1 MAAQK
6 GGQRRTKK
14 LVTSTVQPD
23 ISVAPPQAETGSPAV
38 HAPRPSDTEKTT
50 EAVAA
55 PPDEGARILVDGQQA
70 WATVEVSEDR
80 LQITLTALALEGL
93 VITATELARC
103 VGQAFGLQGRFDGK
117 ALRQVIKQAETGV
130 ARSPVLI
137 GRGTPAEPGTDGRVE
152 LVCVKRGSAE
162 ALAQAL
168 RTDYA
173 QSLAS
178 ATVEEVLAAA
188 VSGIAVIP
196 GQVIARLLPETDG
209 TPGKDIYGKPLS
221 MPGQAAVLEAGKHT
235 RLEGDQLVAEI
246 YGYLRRSGESFDIVP
261 PVWINMEATEAYLI
275 HFPELLRNKL
285 YKPEWMMAT
294 LAAAG
299 VTHGIDEAGIADL
312 CANWPAASDAGA
324 AFVAAGATAKDGNDT
339 HIDFDRNP
347 AKRAGAVRADGS
359 IDYRERNAAT
369 GIASGQR
376 IGKLEP
382 AAQGT
387 PGTTV
392 LGKQLPAKDGKDK
405 KIVAGAHV
413 TARDE
418 DGGTVFYSDIDGTL
432 RIKGD
437 TIEVEETFTVSG
449 DVDFET
455 GNIDVPMNVEI
466 GGSVKSEFE
475 VKSGGTVTIG
485 GVLEPGCK
493 VTAAGDVIIAN
504 GVFGDTTQVTAAGD
518 VETKLIQ
525 NSTVT
530 LGGDLTVGSYIYN
543 AVVRAGGTIT
553 VEEGGS
559 ERAGSIIGG
568 EVIAGR
574 QVTAKIIG
582 SKETARTLVG
592 IGSTPQQQQT
602 LSAAE
607 GTLASSHHEI
617 ARLMDVLKM
626 GGTTPKDLKARQ
638 QRCRTDEERK
648 QVDAQVAQ
656 IEGAQRD
663 KVEAQA
669 TKTKMETE
677 IQAAIAKGTVR
688 AGTIFSDVYLDFGG
702 QVSRV
707 DKTVMEAEFY
717 LADEGMRWRPT

>member
-1 MAAQK
+1 MAAQR

-14 LVTSTVQPD
+14 LITSTVQPD
-23 ISVAPPQAETGSPAV
+23 IAVTRPEDETGSATV
-38 HAPRPSDTEKTT
+38 DATRPSDTEEPA
-50 EAVAA
+50 EAVSA

-70 WATVEVSEDR
+70 WATVELSEDR

-117 ALRQVIKQAETGV
+117 ALRRVIEQAATGV
-130 ARSPVLI
+130 ARAPVLI

-152 LVCVKRGSAE
+152 LVCVKKGSAD

-173 QSLAS
+173 QALAS
-178 ATVEEVLAAA
+178 ATVDEVLAAGA
-188 VSGIAVIP
+188 SGVAVIP
-196 GQVIARLLPETDG
+196 GQVIARLLPATEG

-235 RLEGDQLVAEI
+235 RLDGDQLVAEI
-246 YGYLRRSGESFDIVP
+246 YGYLRGSGESFDIVP
-261 PVWINMEATEAYLI
+261 PVWINTEATEAYLI

-285 YKPEWMMAT
+285 YKPEWIVAT
-294 LAAAG
+294 LSVVG

-312 CANWPAASDAGA
+312 CANWPAANA
-324 AFVAAGATAKDGNDT
+324 AEAALVAAGAAAKDGNDT
-339 HIDFDRNP
+339 HIDYDRNP

-382 AAQGT
+382 AAPGT
-387 PGTTV
+387 PGATV
-392 LGKQLPAKDGKDK
+392 LGKELPAKDGKDK
-405 KIVAGAHV
+405 QIVAGANV
-413 TARDE
+413 SARNE
-418 DGGTVFYSDIDGTL
+418 DGATLFYSDIDGTL
-432 RIKGD
+432 RVKGD

-466 GGSVKSEFE
+466 GGSVKSEFT
-475 VKSGGTVTIG
+475 VKSGGSVTIG

-493 VTAAGDVIIAN
+493 VMAAEDVIIAN
-504 GVFGDTTQVTAAGD
+504 GIFGDTTQVTAVGD

-543 AVVRAGGTIT
+543 AIVRAGGTIT

-559 ERAGSIIGG
+559 ERAGSIFGG

-574 QVTAKIIG
+574 QVMAKHIG

-592 IGSTPQQQQT
+592 IGSTPEQQQM

-607 GTLASSHHEI
+607 DTLASSHHEI
-617 ARLMDVLKM
+617 TRLMDVLKM

-638 QRCRTDEERK
+638 NRCRTDEERK

-669 TKTKMETE
+669 TKTKIEAE
-677 IQAAIAKGTVR
+677 ILAAVAKGTIR
-688 AGTIFSDVYLDFGG
+688 AGTIVSDVYLDFGG

-707 DKTVMEAEFY
+707 DKTVMGAEFY
-717 LADEGMRWRPT
+717 LAKEGLRWRPT